1 MNLIVA
7 VSKNWGIGKSNNL
20 LFNLPSDLQYF
31 KEKTNGKIVCMG
43 YNTLL
48 SLPKSS
54 PLKNRVNIVLAPNDV
69 ERDDCIVV
77 HDLNALSKVLCAYN
91 SDDVFVIGGGMFY
104 KTMLPYCDKAYVTEV
119 DSTVDAEI
127 FFEDLSKL
135 PNWSRKVISED
146 KTENGLTFRFT
157 LYTNALPLKF

>member
-77 HDLNALSKVLCAYN
+77 HDLNALGKVLSAYN

-104 KTMLPYCDKAYVTEV
+104 KTMLLYCDKAYVTEV
-119 DSTVDAEI
+119 DCTVDAEI

-157 LYTNALPLKF
+157 LYTNASPLKF